1 MCLIQMSNEFPV
13 LPNARLGRLARDCPL
28 LDENEEAWIAC
39 CSKRFYS
46 LAKRI
51 AGDDDAL
58 DALQES
64 WIKVLQ
70 AVRAYRGGP
79 PACAWVRSIVANS
92 AKDIHRRRHGE
103 MLLHEEPDQRQDTG
117 KSSEDQAM
125 EAQLLQLLG
134 EIIAT
139 LPESYRQILEL
150 RYGQE
155 RSTKETADLLHISRS
170 NVATRLERAVSLLR
184 KLVEARLD
192 ATLSPSP

>member
-1 MCLIQMSNEFPV
+1 MSNEFPV

-28 LDENEEAWIAC
+28 LDGNEEAWITC
-39 CSKRFYS
+39 CSKRFYP

-51 AGDDDAL
+51 AGDDDDAL

-103 MLLHEEPDQRQDTG
+103 MLLHDEEPDQRQDTG
-117 KSSEDQAM
+117 KSSDDQAI
-125 EAQLLQLLG
+125 EAQRLQLLG

-155 RSTKETADLLHISRS
+155 RSTEETADLLHISRS

-184 KLVEARLD
+184 KRVKARLD